1 MLTSCEVLREYM
13 KYLYSCTLFSFFCII
28 ERKDSSLQA
37 EISKEIK
44 KRKGKELPR

>member
-1 MLTSCEVLREYM
+1 MNTY
-13 KYLYSCTLFSFFCII
+13 TFSFPWLT
-28 ERKDSSLQA
+28 ERSDVKLKK